1 MANLSYTE
9 KEAIENLLE
18 MKTGYV
24 SDFSNRQFDD
34 FMFTTCKIRIYSDKY
49 SINGN
54 SKACRLRAFW
64 DIEEDLIVG
73 KILRELV
80 KREIVRKPDFNKKE
94 YFIICSAIGRLLNI
108 SKSYENKTEQ
118 NKTDEEI
125 FLEKEFKNIKLNKL
139 KIDSQIIHIIE
150 NRLEEIKKCINTE
163 SNLAAIILI
172 GSTLEGILLGIAS
185 NNIKDFNT
193 SKLSPKDRNLKV
205 LPIHAWKFSNLIDVA
220 NELKYIGND
229 VKEFGHVLRDFR
241 NYIHPFHQL
250 NAKFTPDKYTVKIC
264 WQVLQAAI
272 YDLTNFN
279 K

>member
-73 KILRELV
+73 KILQELV
-80 KREIVRKPDFNKKE
+80 KREIVRKPDFNRNE
-94 YFIICSAIGRLLNI
+94 YVIISSAINRLLNI
-108 SKSYENKTEQ
+108 SNSNKTEK
-118 NKTDEEI
+118 NKTDEKI
-125 FLEKEFKNIKLNKL
+125 FLEKEFKNIQLDEL
-139 KIDSQIIHIIE
+139 KIDSQIIRIIK
-150 NRLEEIKKCINTE
+150 NRLEEIKKCINSD

-193 SKLSPKDRNLKV
+193 AKLSPKDKSLKV
-205 LPIHAWKFSNLIDVA
+205 LPIYEWKFANLIDVA

-229 VKEFGHVLRDFR
+229 VKEFSHVLRNFR

-250 NAKFTPDKYTVKIC
+250 SAKFTPDKHTVKIC

-272 YDLTNFN
+272 YDLTEFN